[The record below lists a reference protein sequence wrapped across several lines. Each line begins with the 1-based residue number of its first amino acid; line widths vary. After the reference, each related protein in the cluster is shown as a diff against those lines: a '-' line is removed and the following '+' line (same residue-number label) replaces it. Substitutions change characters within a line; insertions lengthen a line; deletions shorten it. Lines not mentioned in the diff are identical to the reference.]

1 MPTREEKR
9 SPLSAAAEELKNAYK
24 KEAKT
29 YGKKGAAMDI
39 LNRGL
44 VTDYLGGAVDVA
56 NIPFQGLDWLA
67 SKIPALSEP
76 ASVMDVDGERVASFP
91 ISTDKPYGGKEAWND
106 AFKKLGVTSNVERP
120 IAELAS
126 SLALPLAP
134 SALKKSAALAKAA
147 APYAARHAVNVAEKY
162 GVSPLMNIVK
172 PEGNL
177 NFRHSVIAESL
188 KGPEKQKVSDF
199 VKQVKGMQGLTK
211 EGKKSAM
218 AALEGMDQNTVVTKQ
233 FIEDSFTPSK
243 YSNIDLGGAAEDA
256 AMHMEIAATERAL
269 DDPDRWH
276 TVAAHLDLDYEDS
289 NIADQLERLYSKIE
303 QDTRERRVM
312 LDPERYL
319 KDLSPEVIEAMKRS
333 GFIDQGVFEIKRFNA
348 TVDEVTT
355 DLADTY
361 LEMMQENHSPIKG
374 YQHEEFQRLNPDIRV
389 GDYVEKGV
397 SHPDAP
403 KLYGHYPGAPSPLVA
418 HFRGT
423 GNAEEVYLPTRYKDN
438 VDLYKHEL
446 KPNSFVIEELQ
457 SDAQKGI
464 KQEGPL
470 HQAHATAFKAAVQ
483 HALEQGHT
491 TVYLPSAD
499 AIAHIRP
506 GKEAANFAPIYD
518 QEVVNFGLSPLSKM
532 EGVDVVPIM
541 SPEAGRGV
549 AYHELN
555 FSPEAIEELLSGKG
569 QAFPGFAGGGAVDMK
584 EGGSVSN
591 LRSHYLGTP
600 MTKVSAE
607 SMSPD
612 LFDILEEWG
621 ANQDLKSET
630 QEQIE
635 NLSPLD
641 YEAFRLAQRLDKHDR
656 YKTGKFPSG
665 QDNAINSP
673 SPFEQPIEDMPGDFK
688 FNNSS
693 TGLGDRIRSDP
704 YRPNEMDS
712 MTKDWDGM
720 STQRQEKIKQRY
732 YADGGTVNL
741 RAHYLGY

>member
-1 MPTREEKR
+1 MAEFSNRPEKYPVIGALGKTLKKVDDFAR
-9 SPLSAAAEELKNAYK
+9 APGGYSNPPVQMISDFLDIPGIYKTAENINYGSPLTRGTGQARQMTDDTKAGLF
-24 KEAKT
+24 
-29 YGKKGAAMDI
+29 GAM
-39 LNRGL
+39 N
-44 VTDYLGGAVDVA
+44 
-56 NIPFQGLDWLA
+56 
-67 SKIPALSEP
+67 
-76 ASVMDVDGERVASFP
+76 
-91 ISTDKPYGGKEAWND
+91 
-106 AFKKLGVTSNVERP
+106 
-120 IAELAS
+120 
-126 SLALPLAP
+126 LAP
-134 SALKKSAALAKAA
+134 GVSALAKAA
-147 APYAARHAVNVAEKY
+147 KPMVKAAAPHAARHAVNVAEKY
-162 GVSPLMNIVK
+162 GVSPTMNIVK

-243 YSNIDLGGAAEDA
+243 YNTVDLGGAAEDA
-256 AMHMEIAATERAL
+256 VLHMELEATERAL
-269 DDPDRWH
+269 RDPERWH
-276 TVAAHLDLDYEDS
+276 LLADELDLDYDNPNVAAE
-289 NIADQLERLYSKIE
+289 LERLYARVE
-303 QDTRERRVM
+303 QHIRERGGVV
-312 LDPERYL
+312 DSERFL
-319 KDLSPEVIEAMKRS
+319 RDMSPRIRDALTNNGLIGNGHFDHR
-333 GFIDQGVFEIKRFNA
+333 GFKNS
-348 TVDEVTT
+348 VDEVTT
-355 DLADTY
+355 ALADTN
-361 LEMMQENHSPIKG
+361 LEQLKDEYVPTTDYMYEQ
-374 YQHEEFQRLNPDIRV
+374 FQRLNANTNE
-389 GDYVEKGV
+389 GTYTEKGI

-403 KLYGHYPGAPSPLVA
+403 ELYGHYSGATDPLVA

-423 GNAEEVYLPTRYKDN
+423 SNPSEIHLPTRYKDSPG
-438 VDLYKHEL
+438 LFKHKV
-446 KPNSFVIEELQ
+446 KPNSFVIEEIQ
-457 SDAQKGI
+457 SDAQKGV

-491 TVYLPSAD
+491 TVYMPSAD

-506 GKEAANFAPIYD
+506 NKEAANFAPIYD
-518 QEVVNFGLSPLSKM
+518 QEIVNFGLAPLSKM
-532 EGVDVVPIM
+532 KGVDVVPIM

-569 QAFPGFAGGGAVDMK
+569 QAFPGFAGGGAVDTK
-584 EGGSVSN
+584 GRIPVD

-600 MTKVSAE
+600 MTEVSAE

-621 ANQDLKSET
+621 ANQDLKTET

-635 NLSPLD
+635 NLSPVDL
-641 YEAFRLAQRLDKHDR
+641 ETLRLALRLDKHDR
-656 YKTGKFPSG
+656 HKTGKFPSG
-665 QDNAINSP
+665 QDSVINP
-673 SPFEQPIEDMPGDFK
+673 TRFHDQPIEDMPGDFK
-688 FNNSS
+688 FNHEETDIGNQ
-693 TGLGDRIRSDP
+693 IRDNP
-704 YRPNEMDS
+704 YKPNEMDS

-741 RAHYLGY
+741 RAHYLGN